1 MMEQK
6 TYMNQQLKAILKR
19 NRVLEVRP
27 PASELVFCTNGIL
40 LFLRVLLFDTGGD

>member
-19 NRVLEVRP
+19 NRVLEVSSS
-27 PASELVFCTNGIL
+27 PASAADPLA
-40 LFLRVLLFDTGGD
+40 